1 MVELEA
7 ASQVTAGSVP
17 RDGEGDGEGLEIAV
31 LIPCRNE
38 ETAIAKVVG
47 DFRSAL
53 PDATVYVYNNGSTDA
68 TAQVAAAAGAV
79 VGHEG
84 CLGKGNVVRRMF
96 GDIDADI
103 YVLVDGDDTYDARCA
118 PALVSRLITHRL
130 DMVNGKRQESTEHS
144 YRSGHRLGNAIFN
157 RIVRGLFGDGCDDM
171 LSGYKVLSRRFV
183 RSFPAL
189 SREFEIETELII
201 HALTLRLPF
210 EEVPTPYK
218 ERPQGSASKLRTFRD
233 GARILTAIFLLL
245 KEERPLLFYAS
256 FALALSLASVTLAVP
271 VLLEYLQTGLVPR
284 FPTAILSTG
293 LMLSAFLSLASGLI
307 LSTVTR
313 GRREMKRM
321 MYLSVPP
328 LPIGRSVR
336 RVAVPMGAASWTN
349 A

>member
-1 MVELEA
+1 ML
-7 ASQVTAGSVP
+7 VP
-17 RDGEGDGEGLEIAV
+17 
-31 LIPCRNE
+31 CHNE
-38 ETAIAKVVG
+38 EVAIAKVVG

-53 PDATVYVYNNGSTDA
+53 PGATVYVYDNDSTDA
-68 TAQVAAAAGAV
+68 TARVAAAAGAV

-84 CLGKGNVVRRMF
+84 YRGKGNAVRRMF

-118 PALVSRLITHRL
+118 PALVGRLIAHRL
-130 DMVNGKRQESTEHS
+130 DMVNAQRQESTGQT

-189 SREFEIETELII
+189 SREFEIETELTI

-218 ERPQGSASKLRTFRD
+218 ERPLGSASKLRTFRD
-233 GARILTAIFLLL
+233 GARILTAILLLL
-245 KEERPLLFYAS
+245 KEERPLLFYAFFS
-256 FALALSLASVTLAVP
+256 LALSLASVILAMP
-271 VLLEYLQTGLVPR
+271 VVLEYLETGLVPR

-321 MYLSVPP
+321 MYLAVPP
-328 LPIGRSVR
+328 LPLGRSPGGV
-336 RVAVPMGAASWTN
+336 GAATGAMGWTDV
-349 A
+349 